1 MKKNNFFITI
11 LTLSVM
17 VMSMSLS
24 SCYSLLGGYYIPG
37 SYEYNRGYVPIPVG
51 ENAYITPGKSAEVE
65 YGISL
70 EAAKRKLPKNVVIRQ
85 VLGQYRDDRGFIGWI
100 FVCYEADRGEIH
112 EYTVTQAGYV
122 RK

>member
-24 SCYSLLGGYYIPG
+24 SCYSLLGGYYIPR
-37 SYEYNRGYVPIPVG
+37 SYEYTRGYVPIPVG
-51 ENAYITPGKSAEVE
+51 EDAYITPGKSAEVE